1 MTASSSSASL
11 IRKSRHPKQPQ
22 NLSFTAT
29 SDSVSVKWD
38 AVEGATSYNVYRGAD
53 KRLDKNVTDTSYVAT
68 GMNPDTKLTIN
79 VTAVNEAGESP
90 MSEIVTQT
98 AAASTGE

>member
-1 MTASSSSASL
+1 MANL
-11 IRKSRHPKQPQ
+11 IRKSIHPKEPQ

-29 SDSVSVKWD
+29 SDSITVTWD

-98 AAASTGE
+98 APASTGE

>member
-1 MTASSSSASL
+1 MANL
-11 IRKSRHPKQPQ
+11 IRKLRHPKQPQ
-22 NLSFTAT
+22 NLSFIAT
-29 SDSVSVKWD
+29 SDSISVKWD

-98 AAASTGE
+98 EPASTGE